1 MIPELTINNEIR
13 KVVPLPEVIGG
24 TRVMLVTGAN
34 CSGKSL
40 LRRII
45 HVRMQDKDCR
55 VWQFSHQLR
64 AHSPFGRVF
73 LGNEDEESTGWITV
87 KNILKVVRH
96 VEEGLDKRHFFIWD
110 EPEIGLSEE
119 SQLGLAQ
126 RLGTVFNRQ
135 RKNLVGVV
143 FLTHS
148 RIFVQA
154 LKDIRSLQWISL
166 DGYETPDAWLGREIT
181 SADPD
186 VLKETGIQ
194 RWRAINK
201 VLDAMKK
208 RA

>member
-1 MIPELTINNEIR
+1 MIPNLTINNEIR

-45 HVRMQDKDCR
+45 HVRMQEKDCT

-64 AHSPFGRVF
+64 AHSPFSRVF

-87 KNILKVVRH
+87 KNVLKVLGH
-96 VEEGLDKRHFFIWD
+96 VEEGLGKPHFFIWD
-110 EPEIGLSEE
+110 EPEIGLSDE

-126 RLGTVFNRQ
+126 RLTTVFNRQ
-135 RKNLVGVV
+135 CKNVVGVV

-154 LKDIRSLQWISL
+154 LKGIHSLQWISL
-166 DGYETPDAWLGREIT
+166 DGYETPDAWLEREIKP
-181 SADPD
+181 ANLEL
-186 VLKETGIQ
+186 LKETGRK
-194 RWRAINK
+194 RWCDISRA
-201 VLDAMKK
+201 LDAVRKGT
-208 RA
+208 